1 MTRNLTVH
9 FKRVTYLVEPGPET
23 LPLGGKRVIVREW
36 EDGRVE
42 IQCAGRTL
50 PYSIFDKNPH
60 VAAGA
65 IVENKRLGAVL
76 AVIQG
81 CPGRTGPDPI
91 GLEEADASAEG
102 ANLGRASAPRRH
114 PPEPDISTWQKT
126 GHLYLALTF
135 WTRGRSGSARDVA
148 LTLTANSRNWRPH
161 ERR

>member
-1 MTRNLTVH
+1 MFVAASSSPLECRANKGEHGGGTSGHPASNRHVGANRVVVVAMFPAPTNPPAQTFSWQEERTMSRNLTVH

-91 GLEEADASAEG
+91 GLEEADASAE
-102 ANLGRASAPRRH
+102 
-114 PPEPDISTWQKT
+114 
-126 GHLYLALTF
+126 
-135 WTRGRSGSARDVA
+135 
-148 LTLTANSRNWRPH
+148 
-161 ERR
+161 